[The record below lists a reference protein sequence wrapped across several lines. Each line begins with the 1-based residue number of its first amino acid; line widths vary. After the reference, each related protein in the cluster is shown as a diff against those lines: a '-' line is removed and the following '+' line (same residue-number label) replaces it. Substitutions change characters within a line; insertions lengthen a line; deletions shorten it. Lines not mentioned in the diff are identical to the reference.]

1 MYWRSKMKRIIF
13 FVLVTTVV
21 NGKALRPVL
30 HAQEHGI
37 ISINSRLELFVDNY
51 LLDTLIHV
59 RQQLH
64 HPHREG
70 IALAYDQPWEG
81 PFSGYPTVIKDGSTF
96 RMYYRG
102 LPRVSKE
109 EESVAVT
116 CYAESPDGVRWSKPN
131 LGIYKVMGTWN
142 NNVIL
147 AEDPPFSSN
156 FCPFVDTRPGVSTE
170 DRYKALA
177 GNAETG
183 LVGFISGDGIHW
195 RKLRDEGVFTHG
207 MFDSQNVAFWSD
219 HERCYVC
226 YFRTWTGEGYT
237 GYRTISRTT
246 SADFLHW
253 TGPVEMSF
261 GDTPREHLYTNA
273 TQPYFRAPHIYIS
286 LPKRFLPEK
295 AAFTPERA
303 DSLVVD
309 PHYGVASSDAVF
321 MTSRGGSR
329 YDRTFMEAFI
339 RPGPDPRDWVARDNT
354 PALGVVPA
362 TDRQMFLYR
371 MAYYAQQA
379 SHIARYTL
387 RTDGFVSIH
396 ASYEGGEVITKPFT
410 FSGKTLELNFSTS
423 AAGGIR
429 VEIQDSGGTPVP
441 GFALR
446 ECREMIGD
454 EIERRVWWTGGSDV
468 GGLAGT
474 VIRLKIELRDA
485 DLYAIRFR

>member
-1 MYWRSKMKRIIF
+1 MKRIILLALMMS
-13 FVLVTTVV
+13 VVTGEAVRP
-21 NGKALRPVL
+21 ALQ
-30 HAQEHGI
+30 AQEHEI

-51 LLDTLIHV
+51 LIDTLIHI
-59 RQQLH
+59 RPQLH

-70 IALAYDQPWEG
+70 VALAFDRPWEG
-81 PFSGYPTVIKDGSTF
+81 PFSAYPTVIKDGATY

-102 LPRVSKE
+102 LPRVSE
-109 EESVAVT
+109 EGESLAVT
-116 CYAESPDGVRWSKPN
+116 CTAESPDGVRWSKPD
-131 LGIYKVMGTWN
+131 LGIYEVMGTRN

-147 AEDPPFSSN
+147 ADDPPFSSN
-156 FCPFVDTRPGVSTE
+156 FCPFIDARPGVSPE
-170 DRYKALA
+170 ERYKALA

-183 LVGFISGDGIHW
+183 LVVFVSGDGIHW
-195 RKLRDEGVFTHG
+195 RKLREEGVFTRG

-219 HERCYVC
+219 HEQCYVC

-246 SADFLHW
+246 STDFLHW
-253 TGPVEMSF
+253 TDPVEMSF

-295 AAFTPERA
+295 AAFSPELA

-309 PHYGVASSDAVF
+309 PHYGIASSDAVF
-321 MTSRGGSR
+321 MTTRGGAR

-362 TDRQMFLYR
+362 TDREMFVYR
-371 MAYYAQQA
+371 MAYYAQPA
-379 SHIARYTL
+379 SNVALYTL
-387 RTDGFVSIH
+387 RTDGFVSLH

-410 FSGKTLELNFSTS
+410 FSGRKLEMNFSTS

-429 VEIQDSGGTPVP
+429 VEIQDTGGAPAP
-441 GFALR
+441 GFTLG

-454 EIERRVWWTGGSDV
+454 EIERRVGWKDGSDV
-468 GGLAGT
+468 GRLAGT
-474 VIRLKIELRDA
+474 VIRLRIVLRDA
-485 DLYAIRFR
+485 DLYAIRFH